1 MGKLF
6 VVFEELP
13 TFSKEQWKGVSSKLK
28 TLTTEK
34 MSIFRD
40 LFEKPFQA
48 SNLLNFQI
56 NTNVE
61 ALKDSQGR
69 RIMIMDINFFLVIF
83 ENNVLILKS
92 ARRFILI

>member
-13 TFSKEQWKGVSSKLK
+13 TFSKEQWKGGSSKLK

-34 MSIFRD
+34 MSVFWD

-48 SNLLNFQI
+48 SNLLNFQN
-56 NTNVE
+56 NTNKCWSIKRQSRE
-61 ALKDSQGR
+61 KNY
-69 RIMIMDINFFLVIF
+69 DIGYKPIKN
-83 ENNVLILKS
+83 
-92 ARRFILI
+92 